1 MFYNFIQEK
10 IAIFQVSEEWQSI
23 IIVLISYFVLF
34 LLTFIFKQILSLF
47 NKLVVSKAIKK
58 SKITWDDIIWDLGIF
73 KQVIL
78 VASFIFILSLY
89 PVFILDEFLAASF
102 IKRLIVAF
110 FYFTAAKTIALFLDA
125 INEIYKQFRPELAK
139 RKPIKGYL
147 QMVKIFLYI
156 VAVILIITSLIDVS
170 PLGLLSGLGALS
182 AVLML
187 VFKDP
192 IMGFVSSLQLTGND
206 LVRIGDWVEIPKY
219 GADGAVLDINLQTIR
234 VQNWDMSITSVPV
247 YALVSD
253 SFKNWRGMSE
263 SAGRRVKKSI
273 YIDMKTVR
281 FLSEEELDC
290 LEKLPRLKEYLQE
303 KRSEIKAYNAR
314 LNLSSE
320 DEITPRKLT
329 NLGTF
334 RAYIVEYLKEH
345 PLVSKTLTFMVRYL
359 DPTSKGIPVE
369 LYFFSANKNWVPYEG
384 LQSDVLDHV
393 LSVMHFFDL
402 AVFQDL
408 TGEDFKEG
416 KKNS

>member
-1 MFYNFIQEK
+1 M
-10 IAIFQVSEEWQSI
+10 
-23 IIVLISYFVLF
+23 
-34 LLTFIFKQILSLF
+34 
-47 NKLVVSKAIKK
+47 
-58 SKITWDDIIWDLGIF
+58 
-73 KQVIL
+73 
-78 VASFIFILSLY
+78 
-89 PVFILDEFLAASF
+89 
-102 IKRLIVAF
+102 
-110 FYFTAAKTIALFLDA
+110 
-125 INEIYKQFRPELAK
+125 INEIYKQFRPEVAK

-156 VAVILIITSLIDVS
+156 IAAILIITGLMNVS
-170 PLGLLSGLGALS
+170 PLGILSGLGALS

-281 FLSEEELDC
+281 FLTEDELDN
-290 LEKLPRLKEYLQE
+290 LEKLPRLKEYLE
-303 KRSEIKAYNAR
+303 TKRAEISAYNAK
-314 LNLSSE
+314 LDITNT

-334 RAYIVEYLKEH
+334 RAYIVEYLKAH
-345 PLVSKTLTFMVRYL
+345 PLVSKKLTFMVRYL

-369 LYFFSANKNWVPYEG
+369 LYYFSSDKNWVNYEG

-402 AVFQDL
+402 AVFQDP
-408 TGEDFKEG
+408 TGEDFKAL
-416 KKNS
+416 KKA

>member
-1 MFYNFIQEK
+1 MFYSFIEK
-10 IAIFQVSEEWQSI
+10 ILVALQVPKNWESI
-23 IIVLISYFVLF
+23 IILLSSYLVLF
-34 LLTFIFKQILSLF
+34 LLSFIFKQILSLF
-47 NKLVVSKAIKK
+47 NSFVITKAIRK
-58 SKITWDDIIWDLGIF
+58 SKNTWDDIFLDLGIF
-73 KQVIL
+73 NQSIHL
-78 VASFIFILSLY
+78 ATIIFMLALY
-89 PVFILDEFLAASF
+89 PVFISSELILAEF
-102 IKRLIVAF
+102 IKRLLIAL
-110 FYFTAAKTIALFLDA
+110 FYLITAKTIALLLDV
-125 INEIYKQFRPELAK
+125 INEIYKQFRPEVSK

-156 VAVILIITSLIDVS
+156 IAAILIITGLMNVS
-170 PLGLLSGLGALS
+170 PLGILSGLGALS

-281 FLSEEELDC
+281 FLSEDELDN
-290 LEKLPRLKEYLQE
+290 LEKLPRLKEYLQA
-303 KRSEIKAYNAR
+303 KRSEINAYNAK
-314 LNLSSE
+314 LDIVTN

-334 RAYIVEYLKEH
+334 RAYIVEYLKAH
-345 PLVSKTLTFMVRYL
+345 PKVSKKLTFMVRYL
-359 DPTSKGIPVE
+359 DPTAKGIPVE
-369 LYFFSANKNWVPYEG
+369 LYYFSSDKNWVNYEG

-402 AVFQDL
+402 AVFQDP
-408 TGEDFKEG
+408 TGDDFKAL
-416 KKNS
+416 KKA

>member
-1 MFYNFIQEK
+1 MFYSFIHK
-10 IAIFQVSEEWQSI
+10 IFVALQLPKNWEPI
-23 IIVLISYFVLF
+23 IILLTSYLALF
-34 LLTFIFKQILSLF
+34 LLSFIFKQILSLF
-47 NKLVVSKAIKK
+47 NRFVITKAIRK
-58 SKITWDDIIWDLGIF
+58 SKNTWDDIFLDLGIF
-73 KQVIL
+73 NQSINFATIIFVL
-78 VASFIFILSLY
+78 VLYPIFISSEL
-89 PVFILDEFLAASF
+89 ILAEF
-102 IKRLIVAF
+102 IKRLFIALL
-110 FYFTAAKTIALFLDA
+110 YLITAKTIALLLDV
-125 INEIYKQFRPELAK
+125 INEIYKQFRPEVAK

-156 VAVILIITSLIDVS
+156 IAAILIITGLMNVS
-170 PLGLLSGLGALS
+170 PLGILSGLGALS

-281 FLSEEELDC
+281 FLTEDELDN
-290 LEKLPRLKEYLQE
+290 LEKLPRLKEYLQA
-303 KRSEIKAYNAR
+303 KRNEINEYNAK
-314 LNLSSE
+314 LDIVTN

-345 PLVSKTLTFMVRYL
+345 PLVSKKLTFMVRYL

-369 LYFFSANKNWVPYEG
+369 LYYFSSDKNWVNYEG

-393 LSVMHFFDL
+393 LSVLHFFDL
-402 AVFQDL
+402 AVFQDP
-408 TGEDFKEG
+408 TGEDFKAL
-416 KKNS
+416 KKA

>member
-1 MFYNFIQEK
+1 MFYSFIEK
-10 IAIFQVSEEWQSI
+10 IFVALQVPKKWESI
-23 IIVLISYFVLF
+23 IILLSSYLALF
-34 LLTFIFKQILSLF
+34 LLSFIFKQILSLF
-47 NKLVVSKAIKK
+47 NRFVITKAIRK
-58 SKITWDDIIWDLGIF
+58 SKNTWDDIFLDLGIF
-73 KQVIL
+73 NQSIYF
-78 VASFIFILSLY
+78 ATIIFLLILY
-89 PVFILDEFLAASF
+89 PFFISSELIIAEF
-102 IKRLIVAF
+102 IKRLLIAL
-110 FYFTAAKTIALFLDA
+110 FYLITAKTIALLLDV
-125 INEIYKQFRPELAK
+125 INEVYKQFRPEVAK

-156 VAVILIITSLIDVS
+156 IAAILIITGLMNVS
-170 PLGLLSGLGALS
+170 PLGILSGLGALS

-281 FLSEEELDC
+281 FLTEDELDN
-290 LEKLPRLKEYLQE
+290 LEKLPRLKEYLE
-303 KRSEIKAYNAR
+303 TKRAEISAYNAK
-314 LNLSSE
+314 LDIVTN

-334 RAYIVEYLKEH
+334 RAYIVEYLKAH
-345 PLVSKTLTFMVRYL
+345 PLVSKKLTFMVRYL

-369 LYFFSANKNWVPYEG
+369 LYYFSSDKNWVNYEG

-402 AVFQDL
+402 AVFQDP
-408 TGEDFKEG
+408 TGEDFKAL
-416 KKNS
+416 KKA